1 MTAAHG
7 IRAVANANMARAL
20 RSVSVERGR
29 DPRDFAL
36 MVFGGSAALHG
47 VELARMLDIGT
58 VIVPDLPGVFTAV
71 GMLTS
76 DVEHHLV
83 RPLVTPLCDLGSA
96 DGQAVLDD
104 LRGQALAALERD
116 GFAAWDCEIR
126 LQCDLRYRKQ
136 ALELTVPLT
145 GDRLQAATLDRLR
158 ADFEAAYEQTFGYRP
173 EREEPETVNL
183 RAIGIG
189 RRAGRLDFAA
199 ATVDAPPAASHE
211 ASRPVSFAR
220 DAAPIE
226 TAVRARTEV
235 GPVETAGPLILE
247 SYESTIVIPPGAS
260 VRRDDFGNLVITP

>member
-1 MTAAHG
+1 M
-7 IRAVANANMARAL
+7 
-20 RSVSVERGR
+20 S
-29 DPRDFAL
+29 
-36 MVFGGSAALHG
+36 
-47 VELARMLDIGT
+47 
-58 VIVPDLPGVFTAV
+58 
-71 GMLTS
+71 
-76 DVEHHLV
+76 
-83 RPLVTPLCDLGSA
+83 
-96 DGQAVLDD
+96 DD
-104 LRGQALAALERD
+104 LRRKGLGRGLSALLEED
-116 GFAAWDCEIR
+116 PED
-126 LQCDLRYRKQ
+126 Q
-136 ALELTVPLT
+136 
-145 GDRLQAATLDRLR
+145 ATLDRLR

-247 SYESTIVIPPGAS
+247 SYESTIVIPPGAGPGAS
-260 VRRDDFGNLVITP
+260 DLRIDSRFP